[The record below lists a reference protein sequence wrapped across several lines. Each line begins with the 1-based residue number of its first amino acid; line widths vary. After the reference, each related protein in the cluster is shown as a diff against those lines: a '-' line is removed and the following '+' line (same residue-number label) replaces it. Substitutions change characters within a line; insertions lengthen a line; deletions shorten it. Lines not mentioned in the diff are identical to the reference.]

1 MKPAKVHYLLIFL
14 IIGLLGIS
22 IPSVTADVQQ
32 QTVFKDQPEGR
43 TQGLAAD
50 QIEQLE
56 TEKFTFQ
63 TEISRLMSLIIN
75 SLYKSREIFLR
86 ELISN
91 ASDAIDKIRFLA
103 LTDPSA
109 LSTQED
115 LIISIA
121 ADPASNSLIITDT
134 GIGMTREQLMKNLG
148 TIAKSGTSEFLEKLE
163 TAKGD
168 VTQIGQFG
176 VGFYS
181 VFLVADKV
189 TVASKSNDDPDQHVW
204 MSEAVDDFVIAKD
217 PRGNTLG
224 RGTQITLHLKE
235 NALQYL
241 NQDTLKGLVT
251 KYSEFINFPI
261 MIWTARNETITTTKE
276 STEEKEN
283 KDNEDDDIVEESLD
297 DEKKEDDEEKKEE
310 IRTVYSWER
319 VNTLKPIWM
328 RNPKDITDEEYTEFY
343 KSFTKNPSGE
353 AITWSH
359 YKGEGDVEF
368 RSIIYVPTTADP
380 NFFQNLAQKAH
391 NVKLFVKRVFITDE
405 FELFPKWLSFLKGVV
420 DADDLPLNVSRE
432 TLQKHRSLRVISK
445 HLVKKALDMFSQL
458 AKQDEDKYATFFKQ
472 FGNALK
478 FGAIESNAHRKRIA
492 SLLRFS
498 SSYDPTSPTVSL
510 DGYIARMKK
519 NQKNLFYLTG
529 MSIAEIE
536 NSPYLERLLARG
548 YEVLY
553 MVDPIDEMLIQNM
566 PGYNGKMFV
575 NIAKGMLNFG
585 DEDGL
590 EQDELDNTQKY
601 QPLFT
606 WLKDVLK
613 QHVDKV
619 TTSKRLTKSPMAIV
633 ASDHGLTGHMER
645 LMAAQGAES
654 KAQQDM
660 MLNMMK
666 LQKKTL
672 EINPS
677 HPVIQTLLEKV
688 ENEEA
693 DEDMSELVTVLYE
706 TTAIRSGYQLED
718 VIGFTKRVETI
729 VRKGVGVNLEAE
741 AEVKVKEADEK
752 TPEEKEKD
760 EDLVNRAAEFEQND
774 LEDDDS
780 DRFHDE
786 L

>member
-1 MKPAKVHYLLIFL
+1 
-14 IIGLLGIS
+14 
-22 IPSVTADVQQ
+22 
-32 QTVFKDQPEGR
+32 
-43 TQGLAAD
+43 
-50 QIEQLE
+50 
-56 TEKFTFQ
+56 
-63 TEISRLMSLIIN
+63 MSLIIN

-91 ASDAIDKIRFLA
+91 ASDALDKIRFLA

-115 LIISIA
+115 LMISIA
-121 ADPASNSLIITDT
+121 ADPETNSLIITDT

-235 NALQYL
+235 NALHFL
-241 NQDTLKGLVT
+241 DQDRLKNLVT

-261 MIWTARNETITTTKE
+261 MVWTAHNETITTTSASDDEKE
-276 STEEKEN
+276 SDKKEN
-283 KDNEDDDIVEESLD
+283 DDDDIIEESLD
-297 DEKKEDDEEKKEE
+297 EKDEEKKEEKKEE

-319 VNTLKPIWM
+319 INTLKPIWM
-328 RNPKDITDEEYTEFY
+328 RNPKDITNEEYTEFY
-343 KSFTKNPSGE
+343 KSFTKDANAE
-353 AITWSH
+353 AVTWSH

-368 RSIIYVPTTADP
+368 RSIIYVPSKADA
-380 NFFQNLAQKAH
+380 NFFQNLAEKAH

-405 FELFPKWLSFLKGVV
+405 FELFPKWLSFIKGVV

-432 TLQKHRSLRVISK
+432 TLQKHKSLRIISK

-458 AKQDEDKYATFFKQ
+458 AKQDEDKYAAFFKQ

-478 FGAIESNAHRKRIA
+478 FGAIESNAHRKRLA
-492 SLLRFS
+492 SLLRFA
-498 SSYDPTSPTVSL
+498 SSYDPTAPTVGL
-510 DGYIARMKK
+510 DAYISRMKK

-529 MSIAEIE
+529 MTISEIE
-536 NSPYLERLLARG
+536 NSPFLERLLARG

-553 MVDPIDEMLIQNM
+553 LVDPIDEMLIQNM

-585 DEDGL
+585 DEEDGF
-590 EQDELDNTQKY
+590 EKEELDNSQKY
-601 QPLFT
+601 QPLFN

-613 QHVDKV
+613 QHIDKV

-633 ASDHGLTGHMER
+633 ASDYGLTGHMER
-645 LMAAQGAES
+645 LMAAQGVDS
-654 KAQQDM
+654 KSQNDFMIQ
-660 MLNMMK
+660 MMK
-666 LQKKTL
+666 QQKKTL

-677 HPVIQTLLEKV
+677 HPVIQALLEKV

-693 DEDMSELVTVLYE
+693 DDDTSELVTVLYE

-718 VIGFTKRVETI
+718 IIGFTKRVETI
-729 VRKGVGVNLEAE
+729 VRKGVGINLEAE
-741 AEVKVKEADEK
+741 ADVKVKEADEK
-752 TPEEKEKD
+752 TQEEKEND

-774 LEDDDS
+774 FEDKDD